1 MTWRFGFRRRVLKVE
16 HLENSY
22 LLAEA
27 PRSPGKEKNSACD
40 QKYLLRDFPHF
51 AARFF
56 RAGVLRDFNRDLQLT
71 CAGLA
76 DFPRA
81 RIDLNASEYVFTQN
95 FDARDNNE

>member
-1 MTWRFGFRRRVLKVE
+1 MTWRFDFHRRVLKIE

-22 LLAEA
+22 LLAEV
-27 PRSPGKEKNSACD
+27 PKSLGKEKNSASD
-40 QKYLLRDFPHF
+40 QKYLLRDFSHF
-51 AARFF
+51 TARFF

-81 RIDLNASEYVFTQN
+81 RFDLNASEYVFTQI
-95 FDARDNNE
+95 FDARDNKE